1 MGYRTNAAKL
11 DFSEILSE
19 EVEAELKEA
28 AVVSMGTEVSEL
40 DLINIKDLCDQNL
53 SALVLSLTEALKV
66 VDAVA
71 FYKAAFGA
79 EEVNRVN
86 HPKRKADQE
95 LPVLISAEIKLAN
108 SSFLVSDV
116 SEDSTATDKAVGS
129 GLVFCLETEDIEAV
143 VDATIKAGAVADGEI
158 SEGEGACC
166 GGRVGKVKDPYGVV
180 WAICTHIAKKCGDV
194 EA

>member
-1 MGYRTNAAKL
+1 M
-11 DFSEILSE
+11 S
-19 EVEAELKEA
+19 
-28 AVVSMGTEVSEL
+28 TEVNDGAVATGEV
-40 DLINIKDLCDQNL
+40 NGA
-53 SALVLSLTEALKV
+53 ALEKTVTFTAVKPRLFVEALKV
-66 VDAVA
+66 GDAVA

-108 SSFLVSDV
+108 SSFLVS
-116 SEDSTATDKAVGS
+116 EDSTATDKAVGS
-129 GLVFCLETEDIEAV
+129 GLVFCLETEDIEAA
-143 VDATIKAGAVADGEI
+143 VDAAVKAGAVADGEI

-166 GGRVGKVKDPYGVV
+166 GGRVGKVKDPYGVI
-180 WAICTHIAKKCGDV
+180 WAICTPTAKKCGDV

>member
-1 MGYRTNAAKL
+1 MATEVNDGAVAAG
-11 DFSEILSE
+11 
-19 EVEAELKEA
+19 EVNGA
-28 AVVSMGTEVSEL
+28 AVEKTVTFTAVKPRL
-40 DLINIKDLCDQNL
+40 F
-53 SALVLSLTEALKV
+53 VEALKV
-66 VDAVA
+66 GDAVA

-129 GLVFCLETEDIEAV
+129 GLVFCLETEDIEAA
-143 VDATIKAGAVADGEI
+143 VDAAVKAGAVADGEI

-166 GGRVGKVKDPYGVV
+166 GGRVGKVKDPYGVA
-180 WAICTHIAKKCGDV
+180 WAICTPTAKKCGDV

>member
-1 MGYRTNAAKL
+1 MATEVNDGAVAAG
-11 DFSEILSE
+11 
-19 EVEAELKEA
+19 EVNGA
-28 AVVSMGTEVSEL
+28 AVEKTVTFTAVKPRL
-40 DLINIKDLCDQNL
+40 F
-53 SALVLSLTEALKV
+53 VEALKV
-66 VDAVA
+66 GDAVA

-129 GLVFCLETEDIEAV
+129 GLVFCLETEDIEAA
-143 VDATIKAGAVADGEI
+143 VDAAVKAGAVADGEI

-180 WAICTHIAKKCGDV
+180 WAICTPIAKKCGDV